1 MGAFMAKVRH
11 QNELSNAGG
20 ASAQKALLFE
30 VAGNKRVDRGA
41 EGRTLRIAALS
52 LEEIIQYVRASH
64 SDLEI
69 TEVKVVGHIEV
80 LSSSEHLE

>member
-1 MGAFMAKVRH
+1 MAKGRH
-11 QNELSNAGG
+11 QDELSKAGG

-30 VAGNKRVDRGA
+30 VAGNKRVDRGG

-52 LEEIIQYVRASH
+52 LEEIIQYVRTSH

-80 LSSSEHLE
+80 LSSSDHLG

>member
-1 MGAFMAKVRH
+1 MAKGRH
-11 QNELSNAGG
+11 QDELSNAGR
-20 ASAQKALLFE
+20 ACAQKALLFE
-30 VAGNKRVDRGA
+30 VAGNKRVDRGT

-52 LEEIIQYVRASH
+52 LEEIVHYVRTSH

-80 LSSSEHLE
+80 LSSSEHLG